1 MRFIDFYGVKLLA
14 KLQDCWRFVQPFEP
28 LTHEFIISHAKE
40 GDIFLDVGAHVGI
53 YAVKLARKV
62 SKVIALEPEPQNY
75 GFLYRNILV
84 NGLGD
89 KIIALPVAASDRNG
103 YAYLYIKSHSGA
115 HSLEDSKN
123 YRRIAKVIT
132 MRIDTLLRILNIKG
146 VDIVKIDVEGH
157 ENRVI
162 RGMSELLK
170 HRPPRILIV
179 ETKKDNSGLLETLT
193 KLDYKVIILDCWN
206 FTCNYGFYKME

>member
-28 LTHEFIISHAKE
+28 LTHEFIVSHAKE

-89 KIIALPVAASDRNG
+89 KIIALPVAA
-103 YAYLYIKSHSGA
+103 
-115 HSLEDSKN
+115 
-123 YRRIAKVIT
+123 
-132 MRIDTLLRILNIKG
+132 
-146 VDIVKIDVEGH
+146 
-157 ENRVI
+157 
-162 RGMSELLK
+162 
-170 HRPPRILIV
+170 
-179 ETKKDNSGLLETLT
+179 
-193 KLDYKVIILDCWN
+193 
-206 FTCNYGFYKME
+206 